1 MTVTAS
7 TAARQ
12 FRDPRVHCAVASP
25 KPDEMAAVRA
35 ILVREKLLGDHGRVA
50 YFGLYEPDKH
60 GLLNSLETGEPDPR
74 YFRVMVLDTATG
86 DEYDIVVS
94 PSQDRIVSAD
104 KHDTSDGRVPVL
116 LSEMIMVEE
125 IVHTDE
131 RWLAAMAKRG
141 LTDLSVLRVQ
151 PLSAGVSKT
160 PDENGRRL
168 QRCFTFIQTDPDDLA
183 WAHPVDGVTAVVD
196 VITREVISVIDYVE
210 IGVPEEAGN
219 FHLDSFNPPPRQG
232 FRPIEITQPEGPS
245 FTIDRET
252 NVLEWLGWKL
262 QLGFDAREGLII
274 RNVTIADGGVDR
286 SVLYRGSI
294 SEMVVPY
301 GDPSEQR
308 SFQNFFDG
316 GEFLLGQ
323 CANALELGCDCL
335 GEITYLDA
343 HVMGEDGNVVTI
355 PQAICIHEEDDGVLW
370 KHTSSF
376 TRTTSIRR
384 KRKLVV
390 SFFVTVGNYDY
401 GFYWYF
407 SVDGSIELEVKAT
420 GVVFTSALPVTD
432 GSYPWATQMT
442 PNLGAPN
449 HQHLWVMRL
458 DMALDG
464 HNAAVDEIEAV
475 RPTPSERDPQGIGLT
490 QSITRLRRES
500 ESGRMADNAVGR
512 VWRISNPDST
522 NRLGHPVSYVI
533 APEGHP
539 ALLADEGSDI
549 YQRAAAASKHLWV
562 TAYERGELYPTGD
575 FVNQHPGGAGM
586 LSWIKADRDIDGT
599 DTVVWHT
606 FGLTH
611 FPRPEDW
618 PIMPVD
624 TAGFVMKPYGFFD
637 CDPTLDVP
645 KQPKS
650 CHTSCEG

>member
-1 MTVTAS
+1 VTVTA
-7 TAARQ
+7 TTVARQ
-12 FRDPRVHCAVASP
+12 FRDPRIHRALASP
-25 KPDEMAAVRA
+25 KPDEMAAVRTVLA
-35 ILVREKLLGDHGRVA
+35 REGLLGEHARVA

-60 GLLNSLETGEPDPR
+60 ELLNSVESGEPADR
-74 YFRVMVLDTATG
+74 CFRVMVLDTSSG
-86 DEYDIVVS
+86 DEYDVVAC
-94 PSQDRIVSAD
+94 PAQDRIVSAD
-104 KHDTSDGRVPVL
+104 KHDTSNGRIPVL

-125 IVHTDE
+125 IVQADE

-151 PLSAGVSKT
+151 PLSAGVSAT

-168 QRCFTFIQTDPDDLA
+168 QRCFTFIQDHPDDLP

-196 VITREVISVIDYVE
+196 VITREVISVVDYVE
-210 IGVPEEAGN
+210 LDVPTEAGN
-219 FHLDSFNPPPRQG
+219 FHLDSYNPPPRTG
-232 FRPIEITQPEGPS
+232 FQPIDITQSQGPS
-245 FTIDRET
+245 FTVDHET
-252 NVLEWLGWKL
+252 NVVEWLGWKL
-262 QLGFDAREGLII
+262 QLSFDAREGLII
-274 RNVTIADGGVDR
+274 RNATIADRGEDR

-301 GDPSEQR
+301 GDPSAQR

-343 HVMGEDGNVVTI
+343 HVMAEDASVVTI

-370 KHTSSF
+370 KHTSNF

-407 SVDGSIELEVKAT
+407 SLDGTIELEVKAT

-464 HNAAVDEIEAV
+464 HNGAVDEMEAV
-475 RPTPSERDPQGIGLT
+475 RPTPGEGDPQGIGLT
-490 QSITRLRRES
+490 QSVTRLRRES

-512 VWRISNPDST
+512 VWRIGNPDST
-522 NRLGHPVSYVI
+522 NRLGHPVAYVI
-533 APEGHP
+533 SPEGHP
-539 ALLADEGSDI
+539 ALLADESSDI
-549 YQRAAAASKHLWV
+549 YRRATAASKHLWV
-562 TAYERGELYPTGD
+562 TAYDRAELYPTGD
-575 FVNQHPGGAGM
+575 FVNQHPGDAG
-586 LSWIKADRDIDGT
+586 LPSWIKADRDIDGT

-637 CDPTLDVP
+637 IDPTLDVP
-645 KQPKS
+645 KQNH
-650 CHTSCEG
+650 CHTSCDS